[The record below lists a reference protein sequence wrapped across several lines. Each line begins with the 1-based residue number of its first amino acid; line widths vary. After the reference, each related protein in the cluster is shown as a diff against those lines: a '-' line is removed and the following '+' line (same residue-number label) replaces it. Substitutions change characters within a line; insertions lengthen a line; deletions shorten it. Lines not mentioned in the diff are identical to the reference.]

1 MAEQKGSKMT
11 EKKKIRVCERG
22 WEYAQ
27 ITDND
32 GSVEVCSWVAA
43 GGKFPTLVGK
53 LTEDSMHDIWHGE
66 KMNLYRQSFLD
77 GSYRYCVKEKCPWIA
92 NNTLEEHMKEYE
104 GIPEYPTILSLSYD
118 RKCNYACKCCIDNE
132 KAGGGTE
139 ESVLKQEKID
149 YEIGKFIDN
158 VRIISAN
165 GRGELFVSKHIL
177 DTLHNW
183 KPSRSPK
190 EIAVVLETNG
200 SMFDEKHWNQIE
212 NLGQYNLKVS
222 ITVMSFEQA
231 SYSYLSGCKLPVQ
244 KIVDNLHFVS
254 KLREQGV
261 INDFEIGTVIQER
274 NFREM
279 PEFTRRC
286 IEDFKVDRV
295 RLRPYFP
302 FGNVMS
308 AAEKWLFDVR
318 NPYHPYNVEYVEM
331 LKAPI
336 FQHPKAMLWSG
347 DEVSQVGRFP
357 GEKDKENFEVIRY
370 FAVDDGL
377 PQKLAGYFSERDI
390 TAVSVHGLSYAGHA
404 FVKALQKTYVRVDK
418 LIDKAKCGK
427 IDKEHCMN
435 VVSPSDLPIDYA
447 LPIVV
452 TAPFF
457 FEEIKTE
464 LEQNLDNPMIL
475 NIKDIINEI
484 ETC

>member
-1 MAEQKGSKMT
+1 MT

-32 GSVEVCSWVAA
+32 GSVEICSWASMH
-43 GGKFPTLVGK
+43 FPRIGK
-53 LTEDSMHDIWHGE
+53 LTEQSMRDIWHGE
-66 KMNLYRQSFLD
+66 KATEFRKSFLD
-77 GSYRYCVKEKCPWIA
+77 GSYRYCEKEKCPWMA
-92 NNTLEEHMKEYE
+92 NGTLEEHMREYD
-104 GIPEYPTILSLSYD
+104 GVLDYPTALSISYD
-118 RKCNYACKCCIDNE
+118 KSCNYACRCCADNGSGI
-132 KAGGGTE
+132 KHPPCPAD
-139 ESVLKQEKID
+139 KQAKID
-149 YEIGKFIDN
+149 AEIGKFIDN
-158 VRIISAN
+158 VRVISAN
-165 GRGELFVSKHIL
+165 GRGELFAGKHIL
-177 DTLHNW
+177 QTLAGW
-183 KPSRSPK
+183 KPKRPAE
-190 EIAVVLETNG
+190 EIYVVLETNG
-200 SMFDEKHWNQIE
+200 SMFDEKHWEQIA

-231 SYSYLSGCKLPVQ
+231 AYSYLSGSKLPVQ

-318 NPYHPYNVEYVEM
+318 NPYHPYNVEYVDM
-331 LKAPI
+331 LKDPI

-377 PQKLAGYFSERDI
+377 PQKLAGYFSERGI

-404 FVKALQKTYVRVDK
+404 FVKALQKTCVRVDK

-435 VVSPSDLPIDYA
+435 IVSPSDLPIDYA